1 MTDLES
7 FISQYVKCCQC
18 EHPMGDSAL
27 NFAMTD
33 RLASWQCPVM
43 ELSKGRE
50 CVRQAMAV
58 ICDRCAQF
66 GMLPRYAIEISPS
79 FDEVTYHTLKSLP
92 PMPQIYP
99 EPFMDEIGV
108 VLCPRCYKRCVLLQG
123 DVPAGISICPSC
135 KSSYQMGAAFI
146 ETVNVRRAIA
156 ALKKGT
162 LCATN

>member
-79 FDEVTYHTLKSLP
+79 LDEVTYHTLKSLP

-99 EPFMDEIGV
+99 EPFMNEAGM
-108 VLCPRCYKRCVLLQG
+108 VLCPQCNKICTFLHHEDL
-123 DVPAGISICPSC
+123 PAGISICPNC
-135 KSSYQMGAAFI
+135 KSPYQMGAVFV
-146 ETVNVRRAIA
+146 ETANVRRAVA
-156 ALKKGT
+156 SHKGAL
-162 LCATN
+162 CPRN